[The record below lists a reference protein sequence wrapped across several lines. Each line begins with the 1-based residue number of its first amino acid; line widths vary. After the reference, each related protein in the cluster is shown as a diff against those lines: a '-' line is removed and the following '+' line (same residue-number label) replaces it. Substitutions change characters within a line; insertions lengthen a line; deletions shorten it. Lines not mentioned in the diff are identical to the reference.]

1 MTTTWG
7 GTLVLVD
14 VMRKHGC
21 KNIIFSSSATVYGDP
36 AVIPITEDCPKGK
49 CTNPYGQ
56 TKSMLEEILTD
67 LHTADK
73 KNGADAPWN
82 VVLLR
87 YFNPSG
93 AHKSGLIVVFF

>member
-1 MTTTWG
+1 MEYYDNNIN

-21 KNIIFSSSATVYGDP
+21 KNIIFSSSATVYGNP
-36 AVIPITEDCPKGK
+36 AETPISEKCPKGK

-67 LHTADK
+67 LHTADI
-73 KNGADAPWN
+73 KNGDEKIHGMWYYSDIFI
-82 VVLLR
+82 L
-87 YFNPSG
+87 
-93 AHKSGLIVVFF
+93 